1 MSDNLTFAEL
11 EAQHVE
17 LLPPRTVL
25 SLFSVGKPGV
35 GKPGVGHNY
44 NSPLPAFCA
53 FVPCTVNATAGTG
66 TGGAAG

>member
-1 MSDNLTFAEL
+1 MPDNLTFAEL

-25 SLFSVGKPGV
+25 SMISVGKPGV

-44 NSPLPAFCA
+44 NSPLPAICA
-53 FVPCTVNATAGTG
+53 LVACSVNATAGMG